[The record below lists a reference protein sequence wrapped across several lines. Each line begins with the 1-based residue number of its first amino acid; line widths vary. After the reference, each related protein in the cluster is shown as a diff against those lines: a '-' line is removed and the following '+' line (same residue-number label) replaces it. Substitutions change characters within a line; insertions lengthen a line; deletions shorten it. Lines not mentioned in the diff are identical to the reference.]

1 MSSPFQFLPRPSN
14 TVIFSSLQNKNE
26 NRGTSWISDLLA
38 EDWTT
43 LGTAREMGEKTAKFV
58 QTELKNT
65 WGSAHLAVFSEEEA
79 KNWVLGVSVLFLT
92 ERYKHDLVDAM

>member
-1 MSSPFQFLPRPSN
+1 MDL
-14 TVIFSSLQNKNE
+14 T
-26 NRGTSWISDLLA
+26 DLLT

-43 LGTAREMGEKTAKFV
+43 LGTTREIGEKTAKFFW
-58 QTELKNT
+58 TELENT
-65 WGSAHLAVFSEEEA
+65 WGSAHLAIFSDEEA

>member
-1 MSSPFQFLPRPSN
+1 MDL
-14 TVIFSSLQNKNE
+14 T
-26 NRGTSWISDLLA
+26 DLLA

-43 LGTAREMGEKTAKFV
+43 LGTACEMGEKTAKFFR
-58 QTELKNT
+58 TELENT
-65 WGSAHLAVFSEEEA
+65 WGSAHLAIFSEEEA